1 MDTIEPCFED
11 LIVEQ
16 CARHLTQ
23 LKSFEGIAIDRLD
36 YSEFLCVAPTQ
47 QSSPLFPA
55 LALYPIQSDRSAKPL
70 PIVSSRK
77 GLTQAAVQQPGRG

>member
-36 YSEFLCVAPTQ
+36 YSEFLCVGPYPTAVCSAP
-47 QSSPLFPA
+47 F
-55 LALYPIQSDRSAKPL
+55 PIQSGRSKTSQSIEFAAR
-70 PIVSSRK
+70 SDAS
-77 GLTQAAVQQPGRG
+77 AVQQPGRG